1 MAASA
6 ESPNL
11 ADAAAADQAADAN
24 AEAIPVRAAVVAEV
38 EAADRLIDRLAE
50 AGFTVA
56 EISVLCSDEVKEA
69 HFRRFE
75 HEDPAGDFT
84 PQAIASGGVTGLLVA
99 GAVAAVGA
107 ATGGLAVIGAAAVAG
122 AGGISGSFL
131 GAMLTRGNEGEL
143 ADFYDQ
149 AVREGQILIG
159 VEVHG
164 PRSAARLAKVEEIF
178 AAEGVRSLS
187 LADG

>member
-1 MAASA
+1 MAAPA
-6 ESPNL
+6 ASPN
-11 ADAAAADQAADAN
+11 DAVDPGN
-24 AEAIPVRAAVVAEV
+24 TPVRATIVPDV
-38 EAADRLIDRLAE
+38 ETADRLIDRLAE

-75 HEDPAGDFT
+75 HEDPAGDHS
-84 PQAIASGGVTGLLVA
+84 AEAAVAGGVGGLLVA
-99 GAVAAVGA
+99 GAVGAIGA

-122 AGGISGSFL
+122 AGGVFGSL
-131 GAMLTRGNEGEL
+131 IGAMLTRGSEGEL

-149 AVREGQILIG
+149 AVREGQLLLG

-164 PRSAARLAKVEEIF
+164 DDAAARLATAEEVF
-178 AAEGVRSLS
+178 ATEGLQSVPLE
-187 LADG
+187 DG